1 MNQDEKKN
9 LKYFLIKLIA
19 VTIAII
25 VIINV
30 TYNMLFADKIDSI
43 NKILLLNNKEG
54 IEKIKDKIRSEIKI
68 GLEKDKILSKDD
80 ALLINK
86 FFIKI
91 KSELNQYK

>member
-9 LKYFLIKLIA
+9 LKHFLIKLIA

-91 KSELNQYK
+91 KSELTQYK

>member
-9 LKYFLIKLIA
+9 LKHFLIKLIA